1 MTGELVFTDLSAVDA
16 LREYAADQGMR
27 GKGMIEVM
35 RKVMRYW
42 VSFHL
47 AKVPRGDRAK
57 VRDYMMRN
65 VAVLKK
71 ATAASQL
78 PAGASKA
85 AAKRAANVDALRGTV
100 AARIVA
106 GLNIYS
112 ARSVKSPSQFY
123 QLVKRFIARREFATN
138 VHRAGSLK
146 ALRAL
151 KVPRGGRIPNL
162 KEVPGDYREDVEAEA
177 AEILVENWASARAN
191 RASPNPKGI
200 TGLAGD
206 SFERAL
212 TEVDRLFARFVS
224 ENRDQTARRLGFTV
238 SA

>member
-1 MTGELVFTDLSAVDA
+1 MTGEIVFTDLSAIDA

-27 GKGMIEVM
+27 GKGMMDVM

-47 AKVPRGDRAK
+47 AKVPQGDRMK
-57 VRDYMMRN
+57 VRDYLERQIL
-65 VAVLKK
+65 VSKKIGKIRIGSAGEAQARAAK
-71 ATAASQL
+71 AT
-78 PAGASKA
+78 
-85 AAKRAANVDALRGTV
+85 NDVLRGTI

-106 GLNIYS
+106 ALNIYG
-112 ARSVKSPSQFY
+112 ARGKSPSQFY
-123 QLVKRFIARREFATN
+123 QLVRRFIARREFATN

-162 KEVPGDYREDVEAEA
+162 KEVPGDYKESIESEA
-177 AEILVENWASARAN
+177 AEIIVENWASARAT
-191 RASPNPKGI
+191 RPSPNPKGI
-200 TGLAGD
+200 VGLAGD

-224 ENRDQTARRLGFTV
+224 ENRDQTARRLGFAV
-238 SA
+238 AS